1 MLVFSIFYIFRT
13 TGCRNSKNSNFPMKN
28 IFFKIVKKEK
38 VCEDNFKEIKILKSF
53 QIFIFNLSNE
63 FRENLDL
70 KQEYVNVQNFNQE
83 FLTKKIEMYIV
94 LL

>member
-38 VCEDNFKEIKILKSF
+38 VCEDNFKEIKILKSGFKARIRKRAKF
-53 QIFIFNLSNE
+53 QSRIS
-63 FRENLDL
+63 
-70 KQEYVNVQNFNQE
+70 Y
-83 FLTKKIEMYIV
+83 
-94 LL
+94 